1 MCGLVLFYT
10 VKQIFNL
17 MLSNIKGVFGGL
29 QKIVSEFKKISIVFD
44 KKWGKKHYL

>member
-29 QKIVSEFKKISIVFD
+29 QKIASEFKKN
-44 KKWGKKHYL
+44 KHCFW